1 MPRLEIELTSERP
14 DGTWTWRAAGAKQPK
29 GVITAGVV
37 PGGCKVGDVL
47 KAEAEVEIDGINVT
61 SLHAPKAQA
70 AKGPERL
77 TLLSRESAPEGG
89 VTSSLVEKRSRGRE
103 DRGPRE
109 GGDRGPRPGGPRSDR
124 PGGPRREGPGREGPG
139 RETGPRREGPG
150 REGPGREGP
159 GRERP
164 PRREGGP
171 DARTGPRPS
180 QRDGRP
186 ANEGRPPREGGPPRE
201 GSPARE
207 GRPAR
212 EPRTETRRPPRFQPG
227 KAHRD
232 AAVAALPEEQRPVAE
247 QLLKGGIKAVRDA
260 LNAQGIDP
268 GAMVTLAENLNP
280 VLRAAEWRDRAD
292 AAMADLQAVPLRELR
307 AIVTAAAD
315 AAKGEESK
323 TLASKLKEALA
334 SRQEAL
340 RTEWVDGIKSAVE
353 ANRPLRALR
362 QASRSASPASRIP
375 AELAV
380 QLAQAA
386 GAALTAA
393 TPPQRWLDVL
403 EAVVASPVS
412 RTVKP
417 EGLPENAPEELLAKA
432 RAAAGAVPALASL
445 LGMSVPP
452 PPPRRPVPPPPRQRP
467 AARPARPAPAP
478 RAAVPAEQAA
488 AEQPPAEQPPAEQP
502 PAEQPPAEQPPAPEA
517 EATAQPETASEV
529 APEPSE
535 VVPEPTMAQGE
546 ALEAPASADEP
557 DSAVVGVLSD
567 HIENLVVVE
576 ELDQTGD
583 DVQA

>member
-61 SLHAPKAQA
+61 ALLAQKATE

-89 VTSSLVEKRSRGRE
+89 VTTSLVEKRSRGRE
-103 DRGPRE
+103 DRAPRE

-124 PGGPRREGPGREGPG
+124 PGGPRREGPGREG
-139 RETGPRREGPG
+139 GPRRDGPGRDGPG
-150 REGPGREGP
+150 RESGPRRDGPGRDGPGRDGP

-171 DARTGPRPS
+171 DARTGARPPA
-180 QRDGRP
+180 RD
-186 ANEGRPPREGGPPRE
+186 GRPPREGASARDGRPPRE
-201 GSPARE
+201 AK
-207 GRPAR
+207 
-212 EPRTETRRPPRFQPG
+212 TETRRPPRFQPG
-227 KAHRD
+227 KVHRD

-260 LNAQGIDP
+260 LAAQGIDP
-268 GAMVTLAENLNP
+268 GAMVSLAENLNP

-292 AAMADLQAVPLRELR
+292 AAAADLQAVPLRELR
-307 AIVTAAAD
+307 AIVTTAAD

-323 TLASKLKEALA
+323 TLAARLKEALS
-334 SRQEAL
+334 SRQETL

-362 QASRSASPASRIP
+362 QASRSASPTSRIP

-452 PPPRRPVPPPPRQRP
+452 PPPRRPVPPPPRPRH

-478 RAAVPAEQAA
+478 
-488 AEQPPAEQPPAEQP
+488 
-502 PAEQPPAEQPPAPEA
+502 EA
-517 EATAQPETASEV
+517 
-529 APEPSE
+529 APEPA
-535 VVPEPTMAQGE
+535 MAQGA
-546 ALEAPASADEP
+546 ALEAPATEAPATEAPATEAPATEAPATEAPATEAPDPSPPAAVAPSGDAPASADEP
-557 DSAVVGVLSD
+557 NSALLGVLGD
-567 HIENLVVVE
+567 DVENPVVVE
-576 ELDQTGD
+576 ELNQPGD
-583 DVQA
+583 DIQA